1 MGNDNRVPGSDGHS
15 GSPRGPVSAEALRQT
30 AEELFARHDYAQAA
44 GLLATIPPSER
55 TPEVRNLFRIAQGLG
70 REVASLLAQLKGRIE
85 TRQVDELEPILE
97 RLLEIAPTNAFG
109 KQLRE
114 TLATYRKIPRARRAY
129 RFGAAGDL
137 LEAEVRG
144 VPWKLLAGIALGL
157 ALVLGG
163 WKAWSSR
170 AATLVVQIEA
180 VKGRS
185 WLAGRAGGDVPG
197 DLVLRI
203 GDRRFS
209 LPGGGTQLSLPPG
222 RYDYEVFAGAVRV
235 LGPQRLDVDYFGA
248 NLLTL
253 APPFAEPV
261 FDVASVDSA
270 GFAQGEP
277 IGFDD
282 RGPPRGATDDMPVPS
297 TESWGAEDD
306 LPIAPTLAEDEAPP
320 KPEGVAVGEWGT
332 FISPLEDCRFEY
344 KERRAKL
351 VVGPGD
357 HTLDIE
363 RNVMTAP
370 RVLRPVRGNFNY
382 QIDVSGIAYPQ
393 GDSVVSGRRP
403 FIGAGIVVWNNRQN
417 YIRLERAGMTMAD
430 FSQDNFASF
439 EHRKNGEFVRMGSPR
454 DGLLT
459 TVHTTFLVRRIGS
472 RIHGWASNTPAPFRY
487 IGAIRVDWPD
497 ELQIGVVGNNGTE
510 QELEVHLQWGEPKNV
525 PDPPLNFQ

>member
-1 MGNDNRVPGSDGHS
+1 MGNDSRVPGSDGHS
-15 GSPRGPVSAEALRQT
+15 GSPRGPATAEALRQT
-30 AEELFARHDYAQAA
+30 AEELFARHDYAEAA

-55 TPEVRNLFRIAQGLG
+55 TPEVRNLFRIAQGLS
-70 REVASLLAQLKGRIE
+70 REVASLLAQLRGRIE
-85 TRQVDELEPILE
+85 TRQVEELEPMLE

-129 RFGAAGDL
+129 RFGPAGDL

-144 VPWKLLAGIALGL
+144 LPWKLLAGIALGL
-157 ALVLGG
+157 ALALGG
-163 WKAWSSR
+163 WKAWNSR
-170 AATLVVQIEA
+170 AATLVVQIDA
-180 VKGRS
+180 VQGRS
-185 WLAGRAGGDVPG
+185 WIAGRAGGAVPG
-197 DLVLRI
+197 DLVLRV
-203 GDRRFS
+203 GDRRVP
-209 LPGGGTQLSLPPG
+209 LPGGGTELSLPPG

-235 LGPQRLDVDYFGA
+235 LGPLRLDVDYFRA

-253 APPFAEPV
+253 APPFPEPA
-261 FDVASVDSA
+261 FDVASVDPA
-270 GFAQGEP
+270 GFAPGDP

-282 RGPPRGATDDMPVPS
+282 RGPIRGPAEEMPVPS
-297 TESWGAEDD
+297 QEAWGAEDD
-306 LPIAPTLAEDEAPP
+306 LPIEPTLAEDEAPP
-320 KPEGVAVGEWGT
+320 RPEGVAVGEWGT
-332 FISPLEDCRFEY
+332 FVSPLEDCRFEY

-382 QIDVSGIAYPQ
+382 QVDVSGIALPES
-393 GDSVVSGRRP
+393 DSVIPTRRP

-417 YIRLERAGMTMAD
+417 YIRLERAGVTGV
-430 FSQDNFASF
+430 DNRQSNYASF
-439 EHRKNGEFVRMGSPR
+439 EHRKEGDIVKAGSSR

-472 RIHGWASNTPAPFRY
+472 RIHAWAANTPAPLKY

-510 QELEVHLQWGEPKNV
+510 GELEVHLQWGEPKNI
-525 PDPPLNFQ
+525 PDPPLDLQ